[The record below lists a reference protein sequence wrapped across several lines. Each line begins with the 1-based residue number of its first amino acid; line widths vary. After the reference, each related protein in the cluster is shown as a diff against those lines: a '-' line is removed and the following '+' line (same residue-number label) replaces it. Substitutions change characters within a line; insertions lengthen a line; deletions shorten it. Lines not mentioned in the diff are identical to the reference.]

1 MALFVTDPK
10 GWRALLRRVASA
22 TRADDAEDLLHAA
35 FVKLQEYRDRAT
47 ITNPAAYLVR
57 TAVNL
62 AHDEHRG
69 PAAREG
75 RLRTDPIGLVD
86 DMPLQ
91 DEVFAAR
98 ARLVR
103 VQRALGELSP
113 RTRQVFL
120 MHRLERMKYREIAD
134 QLGITVSAVEK
145 HIAKAALFLAERMKD
160 D

>member
-1 MALFVTDPK
+1 MFANDPK
-10 GWRALLRRVASA
+10 GWRALVRRVALA
-22 TRADDAEDLLHAA
+22 TRAQDAEDLLHAA
-35 FVKLQEYRDRAT
+35 FVKLEEYRERAT
-47 ITNPAAYLVR
+47 VTNPAAYLVR

-62 AHDEHRG
+62 ARDEYRA
-69 PAAREG
+69 PAAREA
-75 RLRTDPIGLVD
+75 RQRTDPLLLVD
-86 DMPLQ
+86 DTPLQ

-120 MHRLERMKYREIAD
+120 MHRLDRMKYREIAVH
-134 QLGITVSAVEK
+134 LGITVSAVEK
-145 HIAKAALFLAERMKD
+145 HVAKAALFLAEQMKD